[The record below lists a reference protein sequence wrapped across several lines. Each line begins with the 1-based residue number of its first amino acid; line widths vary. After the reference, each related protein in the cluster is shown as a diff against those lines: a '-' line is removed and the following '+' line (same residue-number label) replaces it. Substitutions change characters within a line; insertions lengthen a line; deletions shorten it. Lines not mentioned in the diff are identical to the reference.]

1 MIWGFIIRA
10 VIRTSMIDINR
21 CQPLEKTIELAADI
35 NSLIQDWRNSV
46 VTFITSSDDTDRL
59 AEYALHLARILAYP
73 SLDVSALLSSIDAM
87 GQEVALMLKKR
98 GNIPP
103 RPTQIIEKIN
113 DYLFNAQ
120 KFKANTDDYYNPLNS
135 YLNIV
140 VERKIG
146 IPITLCLLYMRVAR
160 SVNFK
165 MYPVNFPGHFL
176 IKHILED
183 NSGEII
189 VDPFNGG
196 RIMDDYSLKS
206 LLDQAYPQQNIPL
219 THALVEKATAAQV
232 VIRMLNNLKG
242 SYYEIQDMD
251 RYNIA
256 NEMVLAIDPYNPD
269 AVRDK
274 GIVLLKNGNSS
285 EALEVLNSYL
295 EINPEAEDADDVLD
309 IIRQI
314 RSGMK

>member
-1 MIWGFIIRA
+1 M
-10 VIRTSMIDINR
+10 
-21 CQPLEKTIELAADI
+21 AADI
-35 NSLIQDWRNSV
+35 DSLIQDWKSSV
-46 VTFITSSDDTDRL
+46 VTHITSSDDTDRL

-73 SLDVSALLSSIDAM
+73 SLDVSVFLSLIDAM
-87 GQEVALMLKKR
+87 GQDIYRILKKG

-113 DYLFNAQ
+113 DHLFNVQ
-120 KFKANTDDYYNPLNS
+120 KFKPNTDDYYNPLNS

-146 IPITLCLLYMRVAR
+146 IPITLCILYMRVAR

-176 IKHILED
+176 VKHILED

-196 RIMDDYSLKS
+196 RIMDDYSLKA
-206 LLDQAYPQQNIPL
+206 LIDQAYPQQNIPL

-256 NEMVLAIDPYNPD
+256 NEMVLAIDLYNPD
-269 AVRDK
+269 AIRDK
-274 GIVLLKNGNSS
+274 GIALLKKGNSS

-314 RSGMK
+314 RSGRK

>member
-1 MIWGFIIRA
+1 
-10 VIRTSMIDINR
+10 
-21 CQPLEKTIELAADI
+21 LAADI
-35 NSLIQDWRNSV
+35 NSLIQDWRSSV
-46 VTFITSSDDTDRL
+46 VTYITSSDDTDRL

-73 SLDVSALLSSIDAM
+73 SLDVSALLYSIDAM
-87 GQEVALMLKKR
+87 GQDVARTLKKG

-113 DYLFNAQ
+113 DHLFNVQ
-120 KFKANTDDYYNPLNS
+120 KFKPNTDDYYNPLNS

-146 IPITLCLLYMRVAR
+146 IPITLCILYMRVAR
-160 SVNFK
+160 AVNFK

-196 RIMDDYSLKS
+196 RIMDDYSLKA
-206 LLDQAYPQQNIPL
+206 LIDQTHPQQNIPL

-232 VIRMLNNLKG
+232 VIRTLNNLKG
-242 SYYEIQDMD
+242 GYYEIQDMD
-251 RYNIA
+251 RYSIA
-256 NEMVLAIDPYNPD
+256 NEMVLAIDRYNPD

-274 GIVLLKNGNSS
+274 GIVLLKKGNPS
-285 EALEVLNSYL
+285 EALRVLNSYL

-314 RSGMK
+314 RSGRR

>member
-1 MIWGFIIRA
+1 
-10 VIRTSMIDINR
+10 
-21 CQPLEKTIELAADI
+21 LAADI
-35 NSLIQDWRNSV
+35 SSLIQDWRGNV
-46 VTFITSSDDTDRL
+46 VTYITSSDDTDRL

-73 SLDVSALLSSIDAM
+73 NLDVSSVLSSIDAM
-87 GQEVALMLKKR
+87 GQDVARILKKR

-113 DYLFNAQ
+113 DHLFNLQ
-120 KFKANTDDYYNPLNS
+120 KFKPNTDDYYNPLNS

-146 IPITLCLLYMRVAR
+146 IPITLCILYMRVAR

-165 MYPVNFPGHFL
+165 LYPVNFPGHFL

-196 RIMDDYSLKS
+196 RIMDDYSLKA
-206 LLDQAYPQQNIPL
+206 LIDQAYPQRNIPL

-242 SYYEIQDMD
+242 SYYEIQDME

-256 NEMVLAIDPYNPD
+256 NEMVLAIDQYNPD

-274 GIVLLKNGNSS
+274 GIVLLKKGNSS
-285 EALEVLNSYL
+285 EALKVLNSYL

-314 RSGMK
+314 RSGRK

>member
-1 MIWGFIIRA
+1 
-10 VIRTSMIDINR
+10 
-21 CQPLEKTIELAADI
+21 LAADI
-35 NSLIQDWRNSV
+35 KSLIEDWRSSV
-46 VTFITSSDDTDRL
+46 VTHITSSDDTDRL

-73 SLDVSALLSSIDAM
+73 TLDVSKLLSSIDTM
-87 GQEVALMLKKR
+87 GQEVARMLKKG
-98 GNIPP
+98 GNMPP

-113 DYLFNAQ
+113 DFLFNVQ
-120 KFKANTDDYYNPLNS
+120 KFKPNTDDYHNPLNS

-140 VERKIG
+140 IERKRG
-146 IPITLCLLYMRVAR
+146 IPITLCILYMRVAR

-165 MYPVNFPGHFL
+165 VHPVNFPGHFL

-189 VDPFNGG
+189 IDPFNGG
-196 RIMDDYSLKS
+196 RIMDDYSLKA
-206 LLDQAYPQQNIPL
+206 LIEQAYPQQNIPL

-232 VIRMLNNLKG
+232 MIRMLNNLKG
-242 SYYEIQDMD
+242 SYYEAQDID

-274 GIVLLKNGNSS
+274 GIVLLKKGDPS
-285 EALEVLNSYL
+285 EALKVLNSYL

-314 RSGMK
+314 RSGNSR

>member
-1 MIWGFIIRA
+1 M
-10 VIRTSMIDINR
+10 
-21 CQPLEKTIELAADI
+21 AADI
-35 NSLIQDWRNSV
+35 KSLIEDWRSSV
-46 VTFITSSDDTDRL
+46 VTHVTSSDDTDRL

-73 SLDVSALLSSIDAM
+73 GLDISGLLSSIETM
-87 GQEVALMLKKR
+87 GKEVDLMLKKS
-98 GNIPP
+98 GNMPP

-113 DYLFNAQ
+113 ELLFNVQ

-140 VERKIG
+140 IERKRG
-146 IPITLCLLYMRVAR
+146 IPITLCILYMRVAR
-160 SVNFK
+160 SVSFK

-196 RIMDDYSLKS
+196 RIMDDYSLKA
-206 LLDQAYPQQNIPL
+206 LIEQAYPQQNIPL

-232 VIRMLNNLKG
+232 LIRMLNNLKG
-242 SYYEIQDMD
+242 SYYEAQDID

-269 AVRDK
+269 AIRDK
-274 GIVLLKNGNSS
+274 GIVLLKKGDPS
-285 EALEVLNSYL
+285 EALKVLNSYL

-309 IIRQI
+309 IIHQI
-314 RSGMK
+314 RSAKR

>member
-1 MIWGFIIRA
+1 M
-10 VIRTSMIDINR
+10 
-21 CQPLEKTIELAADI
+21 AADI
-35 NSLIQDWRNSV
+35 NSLIQDWIGSV
-46 VTFITSSDDTDRL
+46 VTHITSSDDTDRL

-73 SLDVSALLSSIDAM
+73 NLDVTALLSLIDAM
-87 GQEVALMLKKR
+87 GQDVYRALKKA
-98 GNIPP
+98 GNLPP

-113 DYLFNAQ
+113 DLLFNTQ
-120 KFKANTDDYYNPLNS
+120 KFKPNTDDYYNPLNS

-140 VERKIG
+140 VERKTG
-146 IPITLCLLYMRVAR
+146 IPITLCILYMRVAH

-196 RIMDDYSLKS
+196 RIMDDYSLKA
-206 LLDQAYPQQNIPL
+206 LIDQAYPQQNIPL

-242 SYYEIQDMD
+242 SYYEIQDME

-256 NEMVLAIDPYNPD
+256 NEMVLAIDKYNPD

>member
-1 MIWGFIIRA
+1 M
-10 VIRTSMIDINR
+10 
-21 CQPLEKTIELAADI
+21 AADI
-35 NSLIQDWRNSV
+35 KPLIEDWRSSV
-46 VTFITSSDDTDRL
+46 VTHVTSSDDTDRL

-73 SLDVSALLSSIDAM
+73 SLDIPGLLSLIDTM
-87 GQEVALMLKKR
+87 GQEVALMLKKS

-113 DYLFNAQ
+113 DLLFNVQ

-140 VERKIG
+140 IERKRG
-146 IPITLCLLYMRVAR
+146 IPITLCILYMRVAR

-196 RIMDDYSLKS
+196 RIMDDYSLKA
-206 LLDQAYPQQNIPL
+206 LIEQAYPQQNIPL

-232 VIRMLNNLKG
+232 LIRMLNNLKG
-242 SYYEIQDMD
+242 SYYEAQDID

-269 AVRDK
+269 AIRDK
-274 GIVLLKNGNSS
+274 GIVLLKRGDPS
-285 EALEVLNSYL
+285 EALKVLNSYL

-309 IIRQI
+309 IIHQI
-314 RSGMK
+314 RSAKR

>member
-1 MIWGFIIRA
+1 L
-10 VIRTSMIDINR
+10 RT
-21 CQPLEKTIELAADI
+21 QLAADI
-35 NSLIQDWRNSV
+35 KSLIEDWRSSV
-46 VTFITSSDDTDRL
+46 VTHVTSSDDTDRL

-73 SLDVSALLSSIDAM
+73 SLDIPGLLSSIDTM
-87 GQEVALMLKKR
+87 GQEVALMLKKS
-98 GNIPP
+98 GNTPQ

-113 DYLFNAQ
+113 DLLFNVQ

-140 VERKIG
+140 IERKRG
-146 IPITLCLLYMRVAR
+146 IPITLCMLYMRVAR
-160 SVNFK
+160 SVSFK

-196 RIMDDYSLKS
+196 RIMDDYSLKA
-206 LLDQAYPQQNIPL
+206 LIEQAYPQQNIPL

-232 VIRMLNNLKG
+232 LIRMLNNLKG
-242 SYYEIQDMD
+242 SYYEAQDID

-269 AVRDK
+269 AIRDK
-274 GIVLLKNGNSS
+274 GIVLLKKGDPS
-285 EALEVLNSYL
+285 EALKVLNSYL

-309 IIRQI
+309 IIHQI
-314 RSGMK
+314 RSGKR

>member
-1 MIWGFIIRA
+1 
-10 VIRTSMIDINR
+10 
-21 CQPLEKTIELAADI
+21 LAADI
-35 NSLIQDWRNSV
+35 KSLIEDWRSSV
-46 VTFITSSDDTDRL
+46 VTHVTSSDDTDRL

-73 SLDVSALLSSIDAM
+73 SLDISGLLSSIDTM
-87 GQEVALMLKKR
+87 GQEVALMLKKS
-98 GNIPP
+98 GNTPP

-113 DYLFNAQ
+113 DLLFNVQ

-135 YLNIV
+135 YLNV
-140 VERKIG
+140 VIERKRG
-146 IPITLCLLYMRVAR
+146 IPITLCILYMKVAR

-196 RIMDDYSLKS
+196 RIMDDYSLKA
-206 LLDQAYPQQNIPL
+206 LIEQAYPQQNIPL

-232 VIRMLNNLKG
+232 LIRMLNNLKG
-242 SYYEIQDMD
+242 SYYEAQDID

-269 AVRDK
+269 AIRDK
-274 GIVLLKNGNSS
+274 GIVLLKKGDPS
-285 EALEVLNSYL
+285 EALKVLNSYL

-309 IIRQI
+309 IIHQI
-314 RSGMK
+314 RSGKR